1 MEELRG
7 LLSMI
12 IISVPM
18 IGAIFFIMTIVWFVT
33 HNPKVVFAALVITG
47 LQILFMKLGTE
58 KELAGVLVGF
68 VFLVLALLKIVYDF

>member
-7 LLSMI
+7 ILSMI
-12 IISVPM
+12 FISVPL
-18 IGAIFFIMTIVWFVT
+18 IVAIFFIMAIVWFVT
-33 HNPKVVFAALVITG
+33 HNPKAVFAALVITG

-58 KELAGVLVGF
+58 KEFAGVLVGF